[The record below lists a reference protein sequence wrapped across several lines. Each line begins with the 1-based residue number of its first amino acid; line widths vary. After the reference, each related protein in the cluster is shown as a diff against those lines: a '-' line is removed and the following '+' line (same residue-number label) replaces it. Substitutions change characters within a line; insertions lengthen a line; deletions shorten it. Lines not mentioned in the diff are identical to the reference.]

1 MMGFVRRK
9 EVSKWYSV
17 QDFKMRFCLS
27 GDSDHVFRQ
36 ITAGTMKVRLEK
48 HTQHTRQIARATGNI
63 QDMLVFDTIFFHCVF
78 NYANI
83 NVDEAIAQM
92 ITMHAG

>member
-1 MMGFVRRK
+1 
-9 EVSKWYSV
+9 
-17 QDFKMRFCLS
+17 
-27 GDSDHVFRQ
+27 
-36 ITAGTMKVRLEK
+36 MKVRLEK
-48 HTQHTRQIARATGNI
+48 HTQQIARATGNI